1 MAEYFEVGVRY
12 DRTNEKGMQ
21 VKVTEQYLVDAMS
34 FTEAEARIT
43 AEVAQY
49 YTSGDFKVMTIKRSQ
64 ISEITIDKN
73 ANSDV
78 YRYYKVKV
86 NWIGIDEK
94 TLKEKRTTQYY
105 LVAAGSLEAAH
116 DVIRQ
121 YLRVSFSEFDV
132 ATVDESKIV
141 DVIIPASKDNGKY
154 A

>member
-12 DRTNEKGMQ
+12 DRTNEKGVQ

-34 FTEAEARIT
+34 FTEAEARIN

-49 YTSGDFKVMTIKRSQ
+49 YTSCDFKVMTIKRSQ
-64 ISEITIDKN
+64 ISEITIDRN

-78 YRYYKVKV
+78 DRYYKVKV

-121 YLRVSFSEFDV
+121 HLRVSFRDFDV
-132 ATVDESKIV
+132 ATVDESKII
-141 DVIIPASKDNGKY
+141 DVIIPES
-154 A
+154 

>member
-1 MAEYFEVGVRY
+1 MAEYFEVAVRY

-34 FTEAEARIT
+34 FTEAEARIK

-78 YRYYKVKV
+78 DRYYKVKV

-121 YLRVSFSEFDV
+121 YLRVSFRDFDV

-141 DVIIPASKDNGKY
+141 DVIIPAS
-154 A
+154 